1 MFKKGSEWRIWD
13 LHVHTPASYEW
24 KGTKFNNNKEHDDKL
39 IDEMI
44 KHLNEAEPE
53 VFALMDY
60 FTFEGWFKLKNRLND
75 EDAPKLN
82 KKVFPGIELRI
93 CAPKIRLNV
102 HAIFSDQVRDQDLR
116 DFLAEQEIEESN
128 KKLSNDNLIHFIR
141 NTGKDL
147 LTSHHIDLLRVQ
159 NDDKYALEKACGL
172 VSLKRENYIS
182 AIEKFNDCIGFMPW
196 DTYNGLKEIDVLQ
209 NYSFVMSLFKKST
222 IMESRNEEY
231 RNLFLMKKNQYN
243 EKFIDKF
250 KESLDHIPRLVVAGS
265 DAHKFSDYGKFPSG
279 KKTWIK
285 ADTTFRG
292 LLQAIKEPENRS
304 YIGSMP
310 TKKLEKQGR
319 GGYFLDKIQIN
330 RRICAKSQNSWLDNT
345 ELSLNHDLVAIIGK
359 KGSGKSA
366 LADVISLLG
375 NSKSSSKYFS
385 FLKDGRFKG
394 KGGFAADFEATITW
408 LNGIQDTKVLDS
420 SVDRES
426 IEKVQ
431 YIPQVYF
438 EKLCNPDNE
447 DNEFQNELNSVIFS
461 YLLDEERNG
470 CTDLDSLIKL
480 KETSLDDQLSSLKI
494 DLNKINIEI
503 EQLESQSQ
511 PSVKRLLESK
521 RAAKKQE
528 IQDHE
533 LIKPQEVMLPSET
546 LSAEQLILK
555 EELDNNSSL
564 SIESSNKIIEFNS
577 FIIENKSKKLIV
589 DGIIEKANLLKSQVE
604 NFIDQN
610 REDLKNLSIEN
621 NIVTFSIDVAAL
633 LQMQKSLEQQI
644 IEKNSDIVT
653 LETKVKEYEEV
664 SKKINGQL
672 SEPYQKYNTYLELK
686 KNWDQKKKDLEGGIS
701 YPESL
706 VGIEKQITELDK
718 IPGILIQRKSER
730 KKLVGSI
737 YEILES
743 KKSMRK
749 ALYEPVQKS
758 IENNDFINDKNKF
771 EFVSKLEFT
780 FDYFQ
785 EKLTSLIMQ
794 RRLEFTPDQIKIT
807 LEDLSKDD
815 DLETKE
821 GVISFLEKLVEKLIE
836 VNEAVGI
843 FEMVK
848 KNTTPK
854 DVYNFIYSLD
864 FVQTKYSLR
873 FQNVEVEKLSPGQR
887 GALLLIF
894 YLLVD
899 KDKTPII
906 LDQPEENLDNDT
918 VVNSL
923 VPILNEAKKT
933 RQIIMVTH
941 NPNLAIVCDAEQ
953 IIYTDFDRENN
964 FSINYTSGSIE
975 NYELNQHSVNIL
987 EGTLHAFNNRRN
999 KYFN

>member
-24 KGTKFNNNKEHDDKL
+24 KGTKFSNNKEHDDKL